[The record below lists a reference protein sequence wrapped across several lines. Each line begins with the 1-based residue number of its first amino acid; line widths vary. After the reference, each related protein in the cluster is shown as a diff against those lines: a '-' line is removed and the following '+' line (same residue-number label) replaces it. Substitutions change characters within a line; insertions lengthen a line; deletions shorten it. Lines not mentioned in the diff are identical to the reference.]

1 MGKRLA
7 TWVGSPLGQ
16 AFKWALVI
24 EGIALLAEIV
34 QRAFEARLEHPKE
47 FPLPPPVLVEILSFE
62 WQLIF
67 LGFGTLIGSFLAT
80 ARTRRAPDV
89 LLVPF
94 VVVIVAILLVQL
106 LYVIEPWVIGSQ
118 WLHVALK
125 DAIGL
130 VVIYWCMKN
139 ATRVRK
145 K

>member
-1 MGKRLA
+1 VGKRLA
-7 TWVGSPLGQ
+7 TWVGSPVGQ
-16 AFKWALVI
+16 AFQWALII
-24 EGIALLAEIV
+24 EGIALLAEMV
-34 QRAFEARLEHPKE
+34 QRGYEARLEHPKE
-47 FPLPPPVLVEILSFE
+47 FPLPPPVLVEILSIE

-106 LYVIEPWVIGSQ
+106 LYLIEPWIGSL
-118 WLHVALK
+118 WLGVALK

-130 VVIYWCMKN
+130 VVIYCCMKN

>member
-1 MGKRLA
+1 
-7 TWVGSPLGQ
+7 V
-16 AFKWALVI
+16 
-24 EGIALLAEIV
+24 
-34 QRAFEARLEHPKE
+34 
-47 FPLPPPVLVEILSFE
+47 PVLVEILSIE

-106 LYVIEPWVIGSQ
+106 LYVIEPWVIGSL

-130 VVIYWCMKN
+130 VVIYCCMKN